1 MRRLVVAWKRLY
13 DILLHVEEPSRDK
26 GIGKKGAYN
35 IMSERIASSEI
46 SYRRACL
53 AVGLALGLS
62 TAVPYAL
69 AQETPTADP
78 AMDDNLLLS
87 TTEEEAVTE
96 TVVETGFPSTTPSF
110 DELDSA
116 ASDLNEALS
125 GARAKLDELRQATEL
140 AAMAAELRE
149 ELEQSIQENNRL
161 AASLADVQSER
172 SELETRQNTAEQ
184 ELLELRKSV
193 DSSKI
198 EIERQQQRLEQ
209 RETRIAEIETAQ
221 TDADDQI
228 HGLEG
233 DLSKANR
240 EISELGSKIAELTGE
255 LETTRAE
262 LDEVN
267 GEAQQA
273 RTARDGANR
282 ELAKVRMQI
291 AGMLR
296 SVLLGGEPIDV
307 SDLEDADSVD
317 DLNASLGLGARYETI
332 RSSNVRAAP
341 SPDSERVGFA
351 EPGDVITV
359 IGKVDGRNWFE
370 IETADGL
377 RGFIF
382 GDLIR
387 PAA

>member
-1 MRRLVVAWKRLY
+1 
-13 DILLHVEEPSRDK
+13 
-26 GIGKKGAYN
+26 
-35 IMSERIASSEI
+35 MSKRIASSEI

-53 AVGLALGLS
+53 SVGLALGLS
-62 TAVPYAL
+62 MAATYAL
-69 AQETPTADP
+69 AQETPTTDP
-78 AMDDNLLLS
+78 VVDDGLLIPAAK
-87 TTEEEAVTE
+87 EEALDE
-96 TVVETGFPSTTPSF
+96 PIVETDFPSTTPSF

-161 AASLADVQSER
+161 AASLAEVQSER
-172 SELETRQNTAEQ
+172 SVLETQQNTAQQ
-184 ELLELRKSV
+184 ELLELRKAV

-198 EIERQQQRLEQ
+198 EIERQQQKLEQ
-209 RETRIAEIETAQ
+209 RETRITTIEAAQSDAE
-221 TDADDQI
+221 DQI
-228 HGLEG
+228 HSLEG
-233 DLSKANR
+233 DLSSASR
-240 EISELGSKIAELTGE
+240 EISDLNGKIAELTGE
-255 LETTRAE
+255 LETARAK
-262 LDEVN
+262 LGDATT
-267 GEAQQA
+267 EAQQA
-273 RTARDGANR
+273 RTARDEADR

-307 SDLEDADSVD
+307 SDLEDAETVE
-317 DLNASLGLGARYETI
+317 DLSASLGLGARYETI

-341 SPDSERVGFA
+341 SPDSKRIGFA
-351 EPGDVITV
+351 EPGDVVTV

-370 IETADGL
+370 IETSDGL